1 MLRAASA
8 ILILCAS
15 FTIADAGFAA
25 AATQKLIYKVDSVA
39 ASIHGRKL
47 TIIAAGAVSSGGWTK
62 AKLRLKGR
70 HKPEESTLEYE
81 FVATPPAP
89 NAAVIQALVP
99 VGITFVTRLPPY
111 GVTAIKIDAETDSA
125 SADISTN

>member
-8 ILILCAS
+8 ILILCVS
-15 FTIADAGFAA
+15 FTLAGAGSAA

-62 AKLRLKGR
+62 AKLRLKSG
-70 HKPEESTLEYE
+70 HKAEDSTLEYE
-81 FVATPPAP
+81 FVATPPPP

-99 VGITFVTRLPPY
+99 VGVTFVTKLPPY
-111 GVTAIKIDAETDSA
+111 GVTEIKIDAETGSA
-125 SADISTN
+125 TAAISTN